1 MDSGFL
7 LRFGGVYGFDSEGSR
22 VFSGEESDGIEED
35 DFAGSGRDFGIG
47 SNDALRSKSPGK
59 DEG

>member
-1 MDSGFL
+1 M
-7 LRFGGVYGFDSEGSR
+7 YGFDSEGSR